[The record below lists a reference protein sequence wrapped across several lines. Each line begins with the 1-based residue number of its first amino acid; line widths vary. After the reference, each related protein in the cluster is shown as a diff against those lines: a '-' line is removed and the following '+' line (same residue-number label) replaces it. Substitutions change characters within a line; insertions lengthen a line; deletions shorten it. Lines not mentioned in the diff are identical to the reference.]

1 MSSSANALEAAI
13 LAQPGQDLV
22 RPMHPWGG
30 GMVEE
35 GGERGVGR
43 ESGDG
48 GVGGGWWSGGRMVEW
63 GEEWWRGGGWGV
75 GRGGGGGG
83 GGRGRGR
90 GKKLVAFIQ
99 L

>member
-1 MSSSANALEAAI
+1 MSSSANALEAAV

-43 ESGDG
+43 
-48 GVGGGWWSGGRMVEW
+48 GVW
-63 GEEWWRGGGWGV
+63 GEGCGEGEW
-75 GRGGGGGG
+75 
-83 GGRGRGR
+83 
-90 GKKLVAFIQ
+90 
-99 L
+99 